1 MLDITPTA
9 ARLCG
14 QVNSSAWEVL
24 ANIPGLHDGRVMWT
38 DMGEV
43 LMIGGTQSRYTC
55 FSLSLL
61 TLSAPGVYYPLHALL
76 PNSPISYPVL
86 TELR

>member
-1 MLDITPTA
+1 MLDIAPTA

-38 DMGEV
+38 DKGEV
-43 LMIGGTQSRYTC
+43 LMIGGTQYSTH
-55 FSLSLL
+55 L
-61 TLSAPGVYYPLHALL
+61 PLH
-76 PNSPISYPVL
+76 
-86 TELR
+86 